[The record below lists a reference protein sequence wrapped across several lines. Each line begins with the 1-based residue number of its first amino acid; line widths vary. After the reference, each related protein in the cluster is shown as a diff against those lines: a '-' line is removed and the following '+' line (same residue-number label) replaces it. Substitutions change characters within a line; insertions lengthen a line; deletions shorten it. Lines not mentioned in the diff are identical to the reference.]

1 MQKQQQQGPCGI
13 SCIFATIFIIS
24 MIYMNNATQK
34 SQVIQIYQEQLPTN
48 LKNLYAKLTNERLRI
63 YYYGYILGFI
73 LSLIVIIYNYQNP
86 SNKHKMTTTTMV
98 CITITI
104 SFITNYFY
112 YILSPKSDY
121 MLNHINSPDQTKAW
135 LTMYRHM
142 QYYFHAGLVL
152 GIIAVAALAIAFRC

>member
-1 MQKQQQQGPCGI
+1 MPCSI
-13 SCIFATIFIIS
+13 SCALATALVIS

-34 SQVIQIYQEQLPTN
+34 SQTIQIYQEQLPTN
-48 LKNLYAKLTNERLRI
+48 LKLLYAKLTNERLRI

-73 LSLIVIIYNYQNP
+73 LSLIVIVYNSQISKP
-86 SNKHKMTTTTMV
+86 SHKMTTFTVTCTV
-98 CITITI
+98 ITI

-112 YILSPKSDY
+112 YMLSPKSDY

-142 QYYFHAGLVL
+142 QYYFHMGLVL
-152 GIIAVAALAIAFRC
+152 GLVAVAFLAMAFRC

>member
-1 MQKQQQQGPCGI
+1 MPCSI
-13 SCIFATIFIIS
+13 SCALTTAFVIS

-34 SQVIQIYQEQLPTN
+34 SQTIQVYQEQLPTN
-48 LKNLYAKLTNERLRI
+48 LKNLYEKLTNERLRI

-73 LSLIVIIYNYQNP
+73 LSLIVIFYNSQISKP
-86 SNKHKMTTTTMV
+86 SHKMTTFTVTCTV
-98 CITITI
+98 ITI

-112 YILSPKSDY
+112 YMLSPKSDY

-142 QYYFHAGLVL
+142 QYYFHMGLVL
-152 GIIAVAALAIAFRC
+152 GLVAVAFLAMAFRC

>member
-1 MQKQQQQGPCGI
+1 MQPPCSI
-13 SCIFATIFIIS
+13 SCALALVFIIS

-34 SQVIQIYQEQLPTN
+34 SQTIQVYQEQLPTN
-48 LKNLYAKLTNERLRI
+48 LKNLYARLTTERLHI

-73 LSLIVIIYNYQNP
+73 LSLIVIIYNYQ
-86 SNKHKMTTTTMV
+86 KAKGKMTTTTMV
-98 CITITI
+98 CLTVTI

-112 YILSPKSDY
+112 YMLSPKSDY

-135 LTMYRHM
+135 LAMYKHM

-152 GIIAVAALAIAFRC
+152 GIIAVAFLAVAFRC

>member
-1 MQKQQQQGPCGI
+1 MQERQPCSI
-13 SCIFATIFIIS
+13 SCAIALVFIIS

-34 SQVIQIYQEQLPTN
+34 SQTIQLYQEQLPTN

-63 YYYGYILGFI
+63 YYYGYALGFI
-73 LSLIVIIYNYQNP
+73 LSLIIIIYNYQKSKP
-86 SNKHKMTTTTMV
+86 SHRMTTTAMV
-98 CITITI
+98 CTTITV

-112 YILSPKSDY
+112 YMLSPKSDY
-121 MLNHINSPDQTKAW
+121 MLNHINSPEQTKAW

-152 GIIAVAALAIAFRC
+152 GIIAVAFLAFAFRC

>member
-1 MQKQQQQGPCGI
+1 MPCSI
-13 SCIFATIFIIS
+13 SCALATAFVIS

-34 SQVIQIYQEQLPTN
+34 SQTIEVYQEQLPTN
-48 LKNLYAKLTNERLRI
+48 LKLLYAKLTNERLRI

-73 LSLIVIIYNYQNP
+73 LSLIVIFYNSQISKP
-86 SNKHKMTTTTMV
+86 SHKMTTFTVTCTV
-98 CITITI
+98 ITI

-112 YILSPKSDY
+112 YMLSPKSDY

-142 QYYFHAGLVL
+142 QYYFHMGLVL
-152 GIIAVAALAIAFRC
+152 GLVAVAFLAIAFRC

>member
-1 MQKQQQQGPCGI
+1 MPCSI
-13 SCIFATIFIIS
+13 SCALTTAFVIS

-34 SQVIQIYQEQLPTN
+34 SQTIQVYQKQLPTN
-48 LKNLYAKLTNERLRI
+48 LKNLYEKLTNERLRI

-73 LSLIVIIYNYQNP
+73 LSLIVIFYNSQISKP
-86 SNKHKMTTTTMV
+86 SHKMTTFTVTCTV
-98 CITITI
+98 ITI

-112 YILSPKSDY
+112 YMLSPKSDY

-142 QYYFHAGLVL
+142 QYYFHMGLVL
-152 GIIAVAALAIAFRC
+152 GLVAVAFLAMAFRC

>member
-1 MQKQQQQGPCGI
+1 MQERQPCSI
-13 SCIFATIFIIS
+13 SCAIALVFIIS

-34 SQVIQIYQEQLPTN
+34 SQTIQLYQEQLPTN

-63 YYYGYILGFI
+63 YYYGYVLGFI
-73 LSLIVIIYNYQNP
+73 LSLIIIIYNYQKSKP
-86 SNKHKMTTTTMV
+86 SHRMTTTAMV
-98 CITITI
+98 CTTITV

-112 YILSPKSDY
+112 YMLSPKSDY

-152 GIIAVAALAIAFRC
+152 GIIAVAFLAFAFRC

>member
-1 MQKQQQQGPCGI
+1 MPCSI
-13 SCIFATIFIIS
+13 SCALTTAFVIS

-34 SQVIQIYQEQLPTN
+34 SQTIQVYQKQLPTN
-48 LKNLYAKLTNERLRI
+48 LKNLYEKLTNERLRI

-73 LSLIVIIYNYQNP
+73 LSLIVIFYNYQISKP
-86 SNKHKMTTTTMV
+86 THKMTTFTVTCTV
-98 CITITI
+98 ITI

-112 YILSPKSDY
+112 YMLSPKSDY

-142 QYYFHAGLVL
+142 QYYFHMGLVL
-152 GIIAVAALAIAFRC
+152 GLVAVAFLAMAFRC

>member
-1 MQKQQQQGPCGI
+1 
-13 SCIFATIFIIS
+13 
-24 MIYMNNATQK
+24 MNNATQK
-34 SQVIQIYQEQLPTN
+34 SQTIQLYQEQLPTN

-63 YYYGYILGFI
+63 YYYGYVLGFI
-73 LSLIVIIYNYQNP
+73 LSLIIIIYNYQKSKP
-86 SNKHKMTTTTMV
+86 SHRMTTTAMV
-98 CITITI
+98 CTTITV

-112 YILSPKSDY
+112 YMLSPKSDY

-152 GIIAVAALAIAFRC
+152 GIIAVAFLAFAFRC